1 MVRQQITY
9 VSQHPHIMKGTLREV
24 LSFGMDV
31 SDKEILDACKE
42 VQLLDVISRH
52 ADGLDAVIGEGGL
65 GLSGGER
72 QRVALARAFLRKGQ
86 VLILDEVTAHLDVKT
101 EAIISSAIKR
111 LMDNKNRHYHW
122 SSSTNDALGIYTI
135 RFETWTYYSTRF
147 LCEASRSRWL
157 F

>member
-1 MVRQQITY
+1 MKVGQEIYNCPYYWGFLTAPKGSVTIDGLDLWDIDIEWWRQQITY

-72 QRVALARAFLRKGQ
+72 QRVALARAFCER
-86 VLILDEVTAHLDVKT
+86 VK
-101 EAIISSAIKR
+101 
-111 LMDNKNRHYHW
+111 
-122 SSSTNDALGIYTI
+122 
-135 RFETWTYYSTRF
+135 
-147 LCEASRSRWL
+147 C
-157 F
+157 